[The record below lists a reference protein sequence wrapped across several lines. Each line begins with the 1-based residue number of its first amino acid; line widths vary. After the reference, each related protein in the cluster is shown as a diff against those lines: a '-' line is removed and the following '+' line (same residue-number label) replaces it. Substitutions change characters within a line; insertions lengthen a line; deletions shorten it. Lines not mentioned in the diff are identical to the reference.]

1 MKQGDTGDREQGTG
15 NRRVVR
21 LRNELEKGR
30 DIADRLLHLAAA
42 VIRLTRV
49 GFAGASEKHIAL
61 QVVRSVTS
69 AGANYEKARA
79 AESRADFIH
88 KCSIASKELR
98 ESLYWLRLIHE
109 VELIERS
116 LFDELDETNQ
126 LIAIL
131 RASIKTA
138 REAGPEG

>member
-1 MKQGDTGDREQGTG
+1 M
-15 NRRVVR
+15 
-21 LRNELEKGR
+21 
-30 DIADRLLHLAAA
+30 
-42 VIRLTRV
+42 
-49 GFAGASEKHIAL
+49 
-61 QVVRSVTS
+61 TS
-69 AGANYEKARA
+69 AGANYEEARA